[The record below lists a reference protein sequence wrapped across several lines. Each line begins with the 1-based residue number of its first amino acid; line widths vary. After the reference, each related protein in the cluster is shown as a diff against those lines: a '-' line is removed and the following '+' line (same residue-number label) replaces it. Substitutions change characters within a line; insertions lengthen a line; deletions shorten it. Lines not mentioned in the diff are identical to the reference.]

1 MKFSIKKN
9 DYTKITM
16 FFLLAVSTT
25 IFILP
30 HLLKKCRGRS
40 ERHYYEQ
47 LSINAVWD
55 NKEHEIC
62 SPGDL
67 TEEVDFFIITYA
79 RGDCL
84 HKVCRHSVTVPQHLK
99 RAIPARVLLSA
110 TAVDELG
117 NATDVTK
124 IVQDYAGPLSD
135 FSGNDLSLIEILNH
149 HGMRDVSFVLTTCR
163 NVTFESM
170 FEDPLVRLHTNIN
183 ITKLI

>member
-1 MKFSIKKN
+1 
-9 DYTKITM
+9 M

-25 IFILP
+25 ILILP
-30 HLLKKCRGRS
+30 HLFRKCRARN

-47 LSINAVWD
+47 LSVSAVWD

-62 SPGDL
+62 SPEDI

-99 RAIPARVLLSA
+99 RAVPAKILLSA

-117 NATDVTK
+117 NATDVTQ
-124 IVQDYAGPLSD
+124 ILQDYAGPLSD
-135 FSGNDLSLIEILNH
+135 FGGNDLSLIEILNY
-149 HGMRDVSFVLTTCR
+149 HGTRDISFVLTTCR
-163 NVTFESM
+163 NVSFDSM
-170 FEDPLVRLHTNIN
+170 FEDPQVRLHTNIN
-183 ITKLI
+183 ISKLT